1 MAEKGT
7 ILVTGVNGYIAART
21 AEALLKA
28 GYRVRGTARS
38 IQSAEATRAAL
49 SDYSS
54 HFDIV
59 EVPQI
64 TSPGAFDEAVK
75 GVSGIAQLASPVSLS
90 FSEAEPVIN
99 TAKGAVRG
107 VLESAIKEPSVKT
120 VVLMSSNAAI
130 RSKKD
135 GSYTFT
141 EKDWNHQAEQMVQTL
156 GDNTP
161 GPVIYGAS
169 KAASEKEFWKFK
181 EERKPTFIMA
191 SINPS
196 FVHGPPLVI
205 PSSPDAVSGTAGF
218 IFAILAG
225 LDVPAAM
232 ANPWW
237 VDVRDVARLVTFC
250 LDNPTITDGERYL
263 LIAAYGAQQAA
274 ADILQKAY
282 PQGKVKEGN
291 PGEGYLPGFKSPG
304 DQQFDASKAVKT
316 TGMEYIPYEQSVL
329 DTAKS
334 FEPLL

>member
-1 MAEKGT
+1 MAEKET

-38 IQSAEATRAAL
+38 FQSAEATRAAL
-49 SDYSS
+49 SDYATQ
-54 HFDIV
+54 FDVV
-59 EVPQI
+59 EVPDI
-64 TSPGAFDEAVK
+64 TLPGAFDEAVK

-90 FSEAEPVIN
+90 FTKAEPVIN
-99 TAKGAVRG
+99 TAKAVVRG
-107 VLESAIKEPSVKT
+107 ILESAIKDPSVKS
-120 VVLMSSNAAI
+120 VVLMSSVAAM

-135 GSYTFT
+135 GPYTFT
-141 EKDWNHQAEQMVQTL
+141 EKDWNNQAEEVVHKL
-156 GDNTP
+156 GDDAP

-169 KAASEKEFWKFK
+169 KAASEKEFWNFK
-181 EERKPTFIMA
+181 EERKPAFTMA

-205 PSSPDAVSGTAGF
+205 PSSPDKVSGTPGF
-218 IFAILAG
+218 IFSILAG

-232 ANPWW
+232 ATPSW
-237 VDVRDVARLVTFC
+237 VDVRDVARVVTFC
-250 LDNPTITDGERYL
+250 LENPTITDGERYL
-263 LIAAYGAQQAA
+263 LTAAYGPQQAA
-274 ADILQKAY
+274 ADILRKAH

-304 DQQFDASKAVKT
+304 DQQYDASKAVKT
-316 TGMEYIPYEQSVL
+316 TGIEYIPYEQSVL